1 VRRAEGDD
9 PLEPPKPTTPPE
21 LARTGTTSTNAG
33 ILRPAD
39 GSGIGPVYRPP
50 ADPALADFVERYW
63 SVAWSQSTGPPARRE
78 VLSHPA
84 FHLTVTTQ
92 LPPGP
97 GPSTGSGHRA
107 GSEHVTGSGQVAAAV
122 RGVVT
127 RTFAVDLQGQ
137 GRVVGAKFR
146 PGGFTALT
154 GRAAYAF
161 TDRAVPLADL
171 VPAETAARLTATVAA
186 APDDPDVAV
195 AALGE
200 VLAGLVPSRPPAAYA
215 LVLAVVADMLADR
228 TLSRVEDVAARHGL
242 SMRGLQ
248 RLFRRFVG
256 VGPKW
261 VLQRYRLHDAVSAI
275 DSNPGALADLAGLA
289 TSLGW
294 SDQSH
299 FTRDFTLAVGVSPHA
314 YAARALVPP

>member
-1 VRRAEGDD
+1 MGAWRNA
-9 PLEPPKPTTPPE
+9 TPP
-21 LARTGTTSTNAG
+21 RNRTSTNAG

-50 ADPALADFVERYW
+50 ADPGVADFVERYW
-63 SVAWSQSTGPPARRE
+63 SVAWCRSTEPPARRE

-84 FHLTVTTQ
+84 FHLTVTTVQ
-92 LPPGP
+92 DGARVR
-97 GPSTGSGHRA
+97 TEA
-107 GSEHVTGSGQVAAAV
+107 TV

-127 RTFAVDLQGQ
+127 TTFAVDLQGA

-154 GRAAYAF
+154 GRPAYAF

-171 VPAETAARLTATVAA
+171 VPATKVARLMAAVAR

-200 VLAGLVPSRPPAAYA
+200 VLTGLVPPRPPPAYA
-215 LVLAVVADMLADR
+215 LVLVLVADMLADR
-228 TLSRVEDVAARHGL
+228 TLSRVEDVAERHGL

-261 VLQRYRLHDAVSAI
+261 VLRRYRLHDAVSAI
-275 DSNPGALADLAGLA
+275 DSGPGRVMPDLAALAA
-289 TSLGW
+289 SLGW

-299 FTRDFTLAVGVSPHA
+299 FTRDFTAAVGVSPHA

>member
-1 VRRAEGDD
+1 MAAWRNAT
-9 PLEPPKPTTPPE
+9 LPPE
-21 LARTGTTSTNAG
+21 LPRPGRTSTSAG
-33 ILRPAD
+33 ILRPAE
-39 GSGIGPVYRPP
+39 GSGIVPVNRPR
-50 ADPALADFVERYW
+50 ADPAVSDFVERCW
-63 SVAWSQSTGPPARRE
+63 SVAWCRSVEPPARRE

-84 FHLTVTTQ
+84 FHLTVTTVRDE
-92 LPPGP
+92 GRR
-97 GPSTGSGHRA
+97 TTWA
-107 GSEHVTGSGQVAAAV
+107 EV

-127 RTFAVDLQGQ
+127 TTFAVDLQGD

-154 GRAAYAF
+154 GRPAYAF

-171 VPAETAARLTATVAA
+171 VPDAAAAHLTETVSA

-200 VLAGLVPSRPPAAYA
+200 VLAGLVPPRPPSAYA

-228 TLSRVEDVAARHGL
+228 SLGRVEDVASRHGL

-275 DSNPGALADLAGLA
+275 DSGPGTVMPDLAGLA
-289 TSLGW
+289 ASLGW

-299 FTRDFTLAVGVSPHA
+299 FTRDFTAAVGVSPHA
-314 YAARALVPP
+314 YAARVLVPP